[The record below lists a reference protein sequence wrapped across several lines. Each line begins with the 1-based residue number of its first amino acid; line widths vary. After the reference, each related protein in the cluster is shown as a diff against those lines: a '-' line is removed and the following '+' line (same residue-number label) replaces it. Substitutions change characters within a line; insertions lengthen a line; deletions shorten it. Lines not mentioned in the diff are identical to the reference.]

1 MGVKGGNDMLKK
13 EVAINWL
20 ELFNDSIQKNSA
32 YLNELDTPIGD
43 GDHGANMAR
52 GMTAVVDK
60 LTTEES
66 TDAADVFKVA
76 AMQLLAKVG
85 GASGPLY
92 WSAFSGIAKGLAKGD
107 SLADS
112 LQVGLD
118 EVKKRGKSDVGE
130 KTMIDVWA
138 PVVMALEKGTSVT
151 DEMIDGFVQATKEI
165 QATKGRASYLGERS
179 LGHIDPGACSS
190 GLFFKAMIQSGA
202 MKA

>member
-1 MGVKGGNDMLKK
+1 MLEK
-13 EVAINWL
+13 EVAIQWL
-20 ELFNDSIQKNSA
+20 ELFNESIQEKSA

-52 GMTAVVDK
+52 GMSAVVEK
-60 LTTEES
+60 LQTEDVA
-66 TDAADVFKVA
+66 DAAGVFKVA
-76 AMQLLAKVG
+76 SMQLLSKVG

-92 WSAFSGIAKGLAKGD
+92 WSAFSGIAKALAEND
-107 SLADS
+107 SLTNS

-138 PVVMALEKGTSVT
+138 PVVVALENGTAIT
-151 DEMIDGFVQATKEI
+151 DEMIDGYVEATKEI

-179 LGHIDPGACSS
+179 LGHIDPGAYSS

-202 MKA
+202 MTHE